1 MTYEYLPKLIRAALN
16 NDKKNIEAIALMLG
30 RKLRKEDPD
39 TSSEIMQILACT
51 NSGTDVMRSINLSP
65 VPVDRETRNRLVNLE
80 EPMFIEDPISNYFGI
95 F

>member
-51 NSGTDVMRSINLSP
+51 NSGTDV
-65 VPVDRETRNRLVNLE
+65 
-80 EPMFIEDPISNYFGI
+80 IEVLI
-95 F
+95 FLQCQ